1 MGRVVAANWSG
12 NPSGVT
18 RAERTPCRYVA
29 FIPDRLADLHLSV
42 PATMAADLAD
52 VERMVFS
59 LNTSHPGLAN
69 LEPMARFLLRAEAV
83 ASSYIE
89 GLVVNV
95 RRLARSEARLREA
108 LPGTDETAA
117 AVLGNIRALDAA
129 LRVAADPTR
138 PVTVDDLLRIHAA
151 LLRGTRDERW
161 AGVVRT
167 EQNWIGGSSPCAAS
181 FVPPPHEE
189 VPSLLVD
196 LADYLS
202 GEDHPAL
209 LQAAVAHAQFETI
222 HPFADGNGRAGR
234 ALIQL
239 VLRRRGLATH
249 VVPPV
254 SLVLATRADEYV
266 DALDATR
273 RSTDP
278 RQALLEWTAVFL
290 AAMGRACRDADQFA
304 TELVALEERARAVA
318 APVRRGSAT
327 DLLIDALP
335 ALPVFT
341 AKTAAEHLGRS
352 RVAVNEAIAR
362 LEASGVIRKIT
373 LGRRNR
379 AFEAVGLFEAFT
391 GFERVLASPDANTYS
406 SPPVRAVP
414 TAGGT
419 GSSVQRR

>member
-1 MGRVVAANWSG
+1 M
-12 NPSGVT
+12 
-18 RAERTPCRYVA
+18 
-29 FIPDRLADLHLSV
+29 
-42 PATMAADLAD
+42 
-52 VERMVFS
+52 ERMVLA

-95 RRLARSEARLREA
+95 RRLARSEARIREE
-108 LPGTDETAA
+108 LPGTDETAT
-117 AVLGNIRALDAA
+117 AVLGNVRALDEA
-129 LRVAADPTR
+129 LLVATNRSR
-138 PVTVDDLLRIHAA
+138 PVTVENLLTIHAA

-167 EQNWIGGSSPCAAS
+167 EQNWIGGANPCAAA
-181 FVPPPHEE
+181 FVPPPPEE
-189 VPSLLVD
+189 VPALLAD

-202 GEDHPAL
+202 GDDHPTL

-234 ALIQL
+234 ALIHL

-254 SLVLATRADEYV
+254 SLVLATRANEYV

-273 RSTDP
+273 DADP
-278 RQALLEWTAVFL
+278 RPSLLAWTDLFL
-290 AAMGRACRDADQFA
+290 AATGRACRDADQFA
-304 TELVALEERARAVA
+304 GELVALEERARAAV

-352 RVAVNEAIAR
+352 RVAVNEAIGR
-362 LEASGVIRKIT
+362 LEGAGVIRKIT

-391 GFERVLASPDANTYS
+391 GFERVLASPEANTYT
-406 SPPVRAVP
+406 SPPVRDVP
-414 TAGGT
+414 AQPG
-419 GSSVQRR
+419 

>member
-1 MGRVVAANWSG
+1 MGRYLVRQWPG
-12 NPSGVT
+12 DPSGAT
-18 RAERTPCRYVA
+18 RAEQTPCRYEA
-29 FIPDRLADLHLSV
+29 FIPDYLATLSLSV
-42 PATMAADLAD
+42 SGTQAADLAD
-52 VERMVFS
+52 IERMVLA
-59 LNTSHPGLAN
+59 LNTSNPGLAN

-95 RRLARSEARLREA
+95 RRLARSEARIREE
-108 LPGTDETAA
+108 LPGTDETAT
-117 AVLGNIRALDAA
+117 AVLGNIRALDEA
-129 LRVAADPTR
+129 LLVATDRSR
-138 PVTVDDLLRIHAA
+138 PVTVENLVTIHAA

-161 AGVVRT
+161 AGAVRT
-167 EQNWIGGSSPCAAS
+167 EQNWIGGPNPCAAA
-181 FVPPPHEE
+181 FVPPPPEE
-189 VPSLLVD
+189 VPALLAD

-202 GEDHPAL
+202 GDNHPTL

-254 SLVLATRADEYV
+254 SLVLATRANEYV

-273 RSTDP
+273 DTDP
-278 RQALLEWTAVFL
+278 RPALLAWTDLFL
-290 AAMGRACRDADQFA
+290 AATGRACRDADQFA
-304 TELVALEERARAVA
+304 GELVALEERARAAA

-352 RVAVNEAIAR
+352 RVAVNEAIGR
-362 LEASGVIRKIT
+362 LQDAGVIRKIT

-379 AFEAVGLFEAFT
+379 AFEVVGLFEAFT
-391 GFERVLASPDANTYS
+391 GFERVLASPDANTYT
-406 SPPVRAVP
+406 SPPVRDVP
-414 TAGGT
+414 ARPG
-419 GSSVQRR
+419 

>member
-1 MGRVVAANWSG
+1 MGRFVAAQWPG
-12 NPSGVT
+12 NPSGAT
-18 RAERTPCRYVA
+18 RAERTPCRYEA
-29 FIPDRLADLHLSV
+29 FIPDRLADLDLSV
-42 PATMAADLAD
+42 PGTQAADLAD
-52 VERMVFS
+52 VERMVLA
-59 LNTSHPGLAN
+59 LNSNHPGLAN

-83 ASSYIE
+83 ASSHIE

-95 RRLARSEARLREA
+95 RRLARSEARIREA
-108 LPGTDETAA
+108 LPGTDETAT
-117 AVLGNIRALDAA
+117 AVLGNIRALDEA
-129 LRVAADPTR
+129 LRVASDPSR
-138 PVTVDDLLRIHAA
+138 PVTVDHLLSIHAA

-167 EQNWIGGSSPCAAS
+167 DQNWIGGANPCLAA

-189 VPSLLVD
+189 VPALLAD

-202 GEDHPAL
+202 GDDHPTL

-254 SLVLATRADEYV
+254 SLVLATRANEYV
-266 DALDATR
+266 EALDATR
-273 RSTDP
+273 RETDP
-278 RQALLEWTAVFL
+278 GQALLEWTDLFL
-290 AAMGRACRDADQFA
+290 AAMGRACRDADHFA
-304 TELVALEERARAVA
+304 DELVALEKRARAAA
-318 APVRRGSAT
+318 APIRRGSAA

-352 RVAVNEAIAR
+352 RVAVNEAIGR
-362 LEASGVIRKIT
+362 LEDAGVIRKIT

-391 GFERVLASPDANTYS
+391 GFERVLASPDADTYT
-406 SPPVRAVP
+406 SPPVRDVP
-414 TAGGT
+414 A
-419 GSSVQRR
+419 RPH